1 MALSNNNAVVI
12 PAQPEEAEATNEF
25 SIAELRDISDP
36 VYIPPD
42 LTWLWITLA
51 VLSIAGL
58 IYWIWRTWFRQG
70 AAPPQLP
77 PTTPPYR
84 IALGE
89 LQAALTLIH
98 DPEPFC
104 TKVSNIVR
112 VYLEDQLSLKAP
124 ERTTEEF
131 LRELRMSCLLE
142 DEQKVSLGRFL
153 EQCDL
158 VKFARHEPTETELR
172 GLHDSAV
179 RLVEE
184 TMPTGSVDTVEESE

>member
-12 PAQPEEAEATNEF
+12 PAQPDSAEATNDF
-25 SIAELRDISDP
+25 AVTELRDIAGP

-51 VLSIAGL
+51 VLALVGL
-58 IYWIWRTWFRQG
+58 GVWIWYRWFRKG
-70 AAPPQLP
+70 AKPPMLP
-77 PTTPPYR
+77 PTTPPYQ
-84 IALGE
+84 IALAE
-89 LQAALTLIH
+89 LRAALKLIH

-104 TKVSNIVR
+104 TRVSTVVR
-112 VYLEDQLSLKAP
+112 IYLEDQFDLKAP

-131 LRELRMSCLLE
+131 LHELQASNLLNE
-142 DEQKVSLGRFL
+142 EQKGSLGRFL

-158 VKFARHEPTETELR
+158 VKFAKHEPTEAELKE
-172 GLHDSAV
+172 LHESAT

-184 TMPTGSVDTVEESE
+184 TMPIGSASVEGEAR